1 MSSRYSLSISR
12 VSAQLKDD
20 VAHDF
25 AAFFRELN
33 KLPADELGL
42 QAAVASIAA
51 VFEKLNSE
59 INLLSDVLHLNWKN
73 VGVTT
78 KGAVVLME
86 IENRS
91 NKRRRKMTVQAECLD
106 MFGCTVM
113 RQLLQDLQL
122 NKFL

>member
-1 MSSRYSLSISR
+1 M
-12 VSAQLKDD
+12 KEG

-51 VFEKLNSE
+51 FFEKLNSE
-59 INLLSDVLHLNWKN
+59 INLLSNGLHLNWKN

-78 KGAVVLME
+78 NGAVVLME

-91 NKRRRKMTVQAECLD
+91 QPKP
-106 MFGCTVM
+106 GCVAGAM
-113 RQLLQDLQL
+113 QRFVLRMA
-122 NKFL
+122 